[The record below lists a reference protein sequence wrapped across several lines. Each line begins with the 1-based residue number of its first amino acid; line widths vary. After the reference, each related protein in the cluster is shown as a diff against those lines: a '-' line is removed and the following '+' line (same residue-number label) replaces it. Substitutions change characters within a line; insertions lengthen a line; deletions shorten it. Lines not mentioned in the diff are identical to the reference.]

1 MFYSDDSLYL
11 KVHSDLESSLSV
23 CVLITV
29 DGLTVSSWQPPA
41 GLDWLQVHAVDEVIR
56 FLCGEGPGLPYLVTN
71 QSDTAA
77 DDEEEQQKGG
87 DDESQR

>member
-29 DGLTVSSWQPPA
+29 DGLTESPVDNHQ
-41 GLDWLQVHAVDEVIR
+41 LDWIGYKYMPLMR
-56 FLCGEGPGLPYLVTN
+56 
-71 QSDTAA
+71 
-77 DDEEEQQKGG
+77 
-87 DDESQR
+87 